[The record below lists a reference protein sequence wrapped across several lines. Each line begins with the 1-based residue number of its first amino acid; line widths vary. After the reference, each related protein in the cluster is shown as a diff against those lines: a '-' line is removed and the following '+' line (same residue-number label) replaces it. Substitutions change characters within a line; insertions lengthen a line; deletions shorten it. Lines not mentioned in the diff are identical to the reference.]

1 MGLANE
7 IKRIARRVVESF
19 LAEKVHTH
27 LPAQVVSYDATTNT
41 CSIQPCIM
49 RMRSEDPGNL
59 TTIELPQVDDVPVK
73 QFGSGKL
80 LLSVAPQADSY
91 GVFHVSERD
100 IEVWLTKGGVVNPG
114 SSRKFNLSDGWFDP
128 GAYPLK
134 ADGDNGLIS
143 PAINTDRIEM
153 RTRLGTSYI
162 YVKDDGKI
170 ELTTLGDATVTL
182 DTDGTMTVKNSS
194 GSMVVDSSGNAVF
207 HGGSDTAVA
216 YTDMKSAFDTLK
228 TDLNNLVTAY
238 NAHVHIT
245 TATVSAGPPGVLAP
259 TTSTGTPTAADMSGA
274 EVATV
279 KLP

>member
-1 MGLANE
+1 MSWGRELNKFVKKIVRA
-7 IKRIARRVVESF
+7 I
-19 LAEKVHTH
+19 LAEEVHTH
-27 LPAQVVSYDATTNT
+27 LPAQVVSYDGTTNT
-41 CSIQPCIM
+41 CSIQPCVM
-49 RMRSEDPGNL
+49 RMRSEDPNNL

-80 LLSVAPQADSY
+80 LFSVPPQVDSY

-100 IEVWLTKGGVVNPG
+100 LEVWLTKGGVVDPG
-114 SSRKFNLSDGWFDP
+114 SSRKFDLSDGWFDP
-128 GAYPLK
+128 GAYPLI

-153 RTRLGTSYI
+153 RTRLGTSYV

-170 ELTTLGDATVTL
+170 ELTTLGDAKVTL

-194 GSMVVDSSGNAVF
+194 GSMVVDSNGNAVF

-228 TDLNNLVTAY
+228 TDLNSLITAY
-238 NAHVHIT
+238 NAHIHIT

-259 TTSTGTPTAADMSGA
+259 TTSTGTPTTADMSGA